1 MINIFVAKLDFSI
14 SSDQLREEFEKF
26 GRVNKATVAT
36 DRETG
41 KPRGFAFVEM
51 ANREE
56 GEQAIE
62 ALDGK
67 TFNGRSVA
75 VKEAED
81 RRGNKN
87 NPNSNPP
94 QKKFTPNKTVSN
106 SNRFEEN
113 KKSFSDSENQIENDD
128 FQVADTRKKIK
139 ERSKKEFEKD
149 DLKSKKQKNPSFK
162 KQNKYGKFS
171 EFDDEEDDISLLS
184 LRKELEREDFEDE
197 DEDEDDIILEF

>member
-56 GEQAIE
+56 GEEAIE

-67 TFNGRSVA
+67 TFNGRSIA

-81 RRGNKN
+81 RRGNKSK
-87 NPNSNPP
+87 PNFNSP
-94 QKKFTPNKTVSN
+94 QKKFTPNNTTS
-106 SNRFEEN
+106 SSTRFEEN
-113 KKSFSDSENQIENDD
+113 KKSASEVDSQINDD
-128 FQVADTRKKIK
+128 EFKVAETRKKIK
-139 ERSKKEFEKD
+139 ERGKKEFEKEE
-149 DLKSKKQKNPSFK
+149 LKPKKQKNPSLK

-171 EFDDEEDDISLLS
+171 DFDEDEDDISLLS
-184 LRKELEREDFEDE
+184 LRKELEREDFEDD